1 MSSTKPPVNSVAL
14 PLKADAPP
22 CAKPKAVSK
31 PCAKQGRVVKPKSQ
45 PKAKGK
51 GKSKHTVFPAH
62 WPAKKFFTDNR
73 LYMMGQDW
81 VSRHWAFG
89 KLSTW
94 MPAAAYAL
102 RAKFSPREL
111 VFGTS
116 TGITRKSHRAI
127 PLNDTAP
134 IYRQTLI
141 TDYFML
147 VQRVPR

>member
-1 MSSTKPPVNSVAL
+1 MPNTKPPVHSVAL

-31 PCAKQGRVVKPKSQ
+31 PRANQKRVVKPKSQ

-102 RAKFSPREL
+102 RAKFAPCEL

-116 TGITRKSHRAI
+116 TGITRKSRRAI
-127 PLNDTAP
+127 PLYDRAP